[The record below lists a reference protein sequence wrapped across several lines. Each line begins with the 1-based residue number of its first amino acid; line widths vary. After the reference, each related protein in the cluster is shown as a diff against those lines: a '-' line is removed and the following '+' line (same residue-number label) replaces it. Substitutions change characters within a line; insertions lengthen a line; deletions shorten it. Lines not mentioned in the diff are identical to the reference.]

1 MILIINIITQIIL
14 DVYTTILCLSISVS
28 SFLQNFRKK
37 YGWLFYHNTN
47 NQTNFQLNTDSI
59 KDNLDFM

>member
-14 DVYTTILCLSISVS
+14 DVYITIPLFKHFSFELSSKFSQKI
-28 SFLQNFRKK
+28 
-37 YGWLFYHNTN
+37 WLAFYHNTN
-47 NQTNFQLNTDSI
+47 NQINFQLNTDSI